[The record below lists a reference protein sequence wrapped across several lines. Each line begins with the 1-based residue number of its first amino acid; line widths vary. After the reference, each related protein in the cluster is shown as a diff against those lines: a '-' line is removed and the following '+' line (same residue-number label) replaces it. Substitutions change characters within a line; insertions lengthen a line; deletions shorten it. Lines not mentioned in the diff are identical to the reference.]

1 MIVDLHL
8 KGNSVVVIGSGT
20 EALEK
25 INFLLTQNCKILVFS
40 ETENPQIIKYVEKK
54 KIQFKKIKLQDTNF
68 LSKYKPYVIMATTDD
83 KELNRKIVK
92 KAKAMNC
99 FAYALNDPEFS
110 DFTLPSVSNIEDTVQ
125 IAVSTRGRNAVMARK
140 MKQEAEKIFKKIIKK
155 EDILQIKLQNNMR
168 EEAKKKINSQK
179 ERKDFLYSILRDN
192 QIKQSVKDNK
202 LKMAQR
208 QAMVLLKNWK

>member
-1 MIVDLHL
+1 MTESANDSKQTNEL
-8 KGNSVVVIGSGT
+8 KDPYQSLLSGFP
-20 EALEK
+20 EEFLE
-25 INFLLTQNCKILVFS
+25 F
-40 ETENPQIIKYVEKK
+40 
-54 KIQFKKIKLQDTNF
+54 
-68 LSKYKPYVIMATTDD
+68 
-83 KELNRKIVK
+83 
-92 KAKAMNC
+92 
-99 FAYALNDPEFS
+99 
-110 DFTLPSVSNIEDTVQ
+110 
-125 IAVSTRGRNAVMARK
+125 ARK
-140 MKQEAEKIFKKIIKK
+140 ADLTPPPEMPDEFKSDHIRMLKFFRGELVIKK

>member
-1 MIVDLHL
+1 M
-8 KGNSVVVIGSGT
+8 VIGSGT

-92 KAKAMNC
+92 K
-99 FAYALNDPEFS
+99 
-110 DFTLPSVSNIEDTVQ
+110 
-125 IAVSTRGRNAVMARK
+125 
-140 MKQEAEKIFKKIIKK
+140 
-155 EDILQIKLQNNMR
+155 
-168 EEAKKKINSQK
+168 
-179 ERKDFLYSILRDN
+179 
-192 QIKQSVKDNK
+192 
-202 LKMAQR
+202 
-208 QAMVLLKNWK
+208 